1 MSRRRGIGC
10 CAVVFV
16 VVIMIILMMIV
27 LVPRSY
33 LKMNERD

>member
-10 CAVVFV
+10 CAVVFF